1 MVCFSAVTLSYNYK
15 LRSSA
20 PVRGLRKPAHQ
31 AGVRVCVENVP
42 QGRAGEHGEIG
53 EEDGLA
59 ASDPIPLFLLQH
71 QGTHWGQWD
80 RAHCCWPG
88 LAAALRHEPGR

>member
-1 MVCFSAVTLSYNYK
+1 MFVFRAVTLSYNYK
-15 LRSSA
+15 LPLVRRWRSE
-20 PVRGLRKPAHQ
+20 KPAHQ

-53 EEDGLA
+53 EEDRLA
-59 ASDPIPLFLLQH
+59 ASDPTPLFLLQH
-71 QGTHWGQWD
+71 QGTHWGQWV